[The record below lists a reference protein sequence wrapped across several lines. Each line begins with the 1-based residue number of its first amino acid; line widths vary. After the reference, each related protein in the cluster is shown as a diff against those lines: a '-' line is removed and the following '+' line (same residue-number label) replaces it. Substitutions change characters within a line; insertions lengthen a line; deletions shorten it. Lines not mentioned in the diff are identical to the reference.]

1 MNVIRLIKE
10 RQRKWGEG
18 NPCLHREVRR
28 EGDLR
33 VQVQKPGRVKTKWIL
48 TPGGTAVLGFAVKHT

>member
-18 NPCLHREVRR
+18 NDCLHREVRR